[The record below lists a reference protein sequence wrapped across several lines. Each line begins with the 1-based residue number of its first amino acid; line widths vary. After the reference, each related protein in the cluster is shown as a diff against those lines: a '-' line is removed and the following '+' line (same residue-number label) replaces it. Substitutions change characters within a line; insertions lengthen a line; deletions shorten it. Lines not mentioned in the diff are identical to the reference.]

1 MQRGNTLE
9 QVPLNADGQKAAM
22 ATIAEAR
29 KSLGTII
36 LGKDVEISMALA
48 CLLARGHLLIEDLP
62 GLGKTMLAQALA
74 RVLGLSYQRIQFT
87 SDLLPADIVG
97 VSIFRQQQGEF
108 VFQPGP
114 VFAQLVLADEVN
126 RATPKAQSALLEG
139 MEEQQVSVD
148 GLTHKL
154 PQPFFVVATQNPSD
168 QVGTFPL
175 PESQLDRFLMRLEL
189 GYPNEENERALLT
202 GTDRRKL
209 LSTVQPALSPQLL
222 EQLQDEVQKVHISEP
237 LLDYVQALVRYTR
250 ESPEVETGLSP
261 RGALA
266 LVAAAKAHAFIEHH
280 PGVFPDDVQA
290 VFPAIAGHRL
300 KPPSGSA
307 CRSPADLTRHVL
319 ETVAIP

>member
-1 MQRGNTLE
+1 MQRGSTLE
-9 QVPLNADGQKAAM
+9 QLPLSAEGQRAA
-22 ATIAEAR
+22 IAEAR

-36 LGKDVEISMALA
+36 LGKDDEISLALA

-97 VSIFRQQQGEF
+97 VSVFRQQSAEF

-126 RATPKAQSALLEG
+126 RATPKAQSALLEA

-148 GLTHKL
+148 GRTHPL

-189 GYPNEENERALLT
+189 GYPNEENERALIT
-202 GTDRRKL
+202 GTDRRKML
-209 LSTVQPALSPQLL
+209 PTVAPALNPLLL
-222 EQLQDEVQKVHISEP
+222 EQLQDGAQKVHMSEP
-237 LLDYVQALVRYTR
+237 LVDYIQALIRHTR
-250 ESPEVETGLSP
+250 ESPEIETGLSP

-266 LVAAAKAHAFIEHH
+266 LVAGAKAHAFIEHH

-290 VFPAIAGHRL
+290 VFSAVAGHRL
-300 KPPSGSA
+300 KPASGSSF
-307 CRSPADLTRHVL
+307 RSPSELTRHVL
-319 ETVAIP
+319 GSVAIP

>member
-9 QVPLNADGQKAAM
+9 QLPLSTEGQRTAIAA
-22 ATIAEAR
+22 AR
-29 KSLGTII
+29 HSLGTII
-36 LGKDVEISMALA
+36 LGKDEEISLALA

-97 VSIFRQQQGEF
+97 VSVFRQQSGEF
-108 VFQPGP
+108 AFQPGP

-126 RATPKAQSALLEG
+126 RATPKAQSALLEA
-139 MEEQQVSVD
+139 MEERQVSVD
-148 GLTHKL
+148 GRTHAL
-154 PQPFFVVATQNPSD
+154 PQPFFVIATQNPSD

-202 GTDRRKL
+202 GRDRREML
-209 LSTVQPALSPQLL
+209 PTVTAALNPQLL
-222 EQLQDEVQKVHISEP
+222 EQLQNEAQKVHMSEP
-237 LLDYVQALVRYTR
+237 LLDYIQALVRQTR
-250 ESPEVETGLSP
+250 ESPEAETGLSP

-266 LVAAAKAHAFIEHH
+266 LVAAARAHAFIQHH

-290 VFPAIAGHRL
+290 VFPAVAGHRL
-300 KPPSGSA
+300 KPASGSTF
-307 CRSPADLTRHVL
+307 RSPYELTRHVL
-319 ETVAIP
+319 QTVAIP

>member
-9 QVPLNADGQKAAM
+9 QLPLNAEGQRAA
-22 ATIAEAR
+22 IAEAR
-29 KSLGTII
+29 ASLGKII
-36 LGKDVEISMALA
+36 LGKDEEISMALA
-48 CLLARGHLLIEDLP
+48 CLLAQGHLLIEDLP

-97 VSIFRQQQGEF
+97 VSLFRQQQGEF

-126 RATPKAQSALLEG
+126 RATPKAQSALLEA

-148 GLTHKL
+148 RQTHRL

-168 QVGTFPL
+168 QIGTFPL

-202 GTDRRKL
+202 GTDRRKML
-209 LSTVQPALSPQLL
+209 AAVDPSLTPQLL
-222 EQLQDEVQKVHISEP
+222 EQLQDEVQKIHMSEP
-237 LLDYVQALVRYTR
+237 LIDYIQALVRYTR
-250 ESPEVETGLSP
+250 ESPQIETGLSP

-266 LVAAAKAHAFIEHH
+266 LVAAARAHAFIEHH
-280 PGVFPDDVQA
+280 SGVFPDDVQA
-290 VFPAIAGHRL
+290 VFAAIAGHRL
-300 KPPSGSA
+300 KPASGSSY
-307 CRSPADLTRHVL
+307 RSPSELTRHIL
-319 ETVAIP
+319 TSVAIP